1 MKVLVGRVVARL
13 LTSQRLRNAARWLT
27 ARPRLLFGRS
37 ARLEY
42 CHQLDDPY
50 SQLLLQILPGL
61 LKQYRVQLTIHL
73 LPAPGEAAA
82 PELVRLQSWSRRDAA
97 LLAEQLGLSFNA
109 EAVEPSIEL
118 LELANR
124 GALAVLGGGDAL
136 AQLQQISAAFCS
148 ADVTALTLHAAQVSP
163 TQLHLALQAAVQRRR
178 KLGHYLGATLFF
190 EGESYWGVDRLHY
203 LEQRLAGAGLA
214 SGKVNGLA
222 SLPEVE
228 CLAKAHVTAVPQLIF
243 YCSLRSPYSYLAV
256 VRARRLAAHYGAQ
269 LHVRFVLPM
278 VMRGLP
284 VPLEK
289 RLYIVCDC
297 KREAERLGLRF
308 GDIADPLGVPT
319 ERGLAV
325 LHQAIAR
332 GKGAEFAES
341 FLQGVFADGIDAGS
355 DAGLQW
361 LIQRAGL
368 DPSVL
373 AAALTDQSW
382 RAVAEAN
389 RAEMF
394 SLGLWGVPSFRVDH
408 GPAYWGAGSIV
419 VGRARADCRD
429 GGALISM
436 ALRLVLLLLWFQR
449 GF

>member
-1 MKVLVGRVVARL
+1 MPPWRFGAL
-13 LTSQRLRNAARWLT
+13 L
-27 ARPRLLFGRS
+27 
-37 ARLEY
+37 
-42 CHQLDDPY
+42 QLDW
-50 SQLLLQILPGL
+50 
-61 LKQYRVQLTIHL
+61 RHL
-73 LPAPGEAAA
+73 NASVHACI
-82 PELVRLQSWSRRDAA
+82 
-97 LLAEQLGLSFNA
+97 GLSFNA

-148 ADVTALTLHAAQVSP
+148 
-163 TQLHLALQAAVQRRR
+163 
-178 KLGHYLGATLFF
+178 
-190 EGESYWGVDRLHY
+190 
-203 LEQRLAGAGLA
+203 
-214 SGKVNGLA
+214 
-222 SLPEVE
+222 
-228 CLAKAHVTAVPQLIF
+228 
-243 YCSLRSPYSYLAV
+243 
-256 VRARRLAAHYGAQ
+256 
-269 LHVRFVLPM
+269 
-278 VMRGLP
+278 
-284 VPLEK
+284 
-289 RLYIVCDC
+289 
-297 KREAERLGLRF
+297 
-308 GDIADPLGVPT
+308 
-319 ERGLAV
+319 
-325 LHQAIAR
+325 
-332 GKGAEFAES
+332 AEFAES